1 MIKVKNLTY
10 AYSRKK
16 WPVLRD
22 VSLEIQPGKVYG
34 LLGKNGVGKST
45 LLYLMAGLLTPMKGV
60 VTMDGTDVR
69 RRLPSTL
76 ADIFLMP
83 EEVVLP
89 SMKLEE
95 FVKLNAPLYPRFSEE
110 DMARNLEIF
119 DVERD
124 VNLGEL
130 SMGQKKKVYM
140 SFALACNTQV
150 LLMDEPTNGLDIP
163 GKEAFR
169 RFVAGSMNDER
180 AIVIST
186 HQVRDLEQLLDH
198 IVILDDA
205 KVILDRSI
213 PEIAEKLKFTLTDS
227 PEVIKSALLAVPS
240 VGGVKVV
247 TVNEDGDETEPD
259 VEMLFNLVVN
269 NQGIVQYL
277 FRKQ

>member
-205 KVILDRSI
+205 KMILDRSI

-247 TVNEDGDETEPD
+247 TQNEDGDETEPD

>member
-140 SFALACNTQV
+140 SFALACNTSI

-247 TVNEDGDETEPD
+247 IQNEDGDETEPD

>member
-1 MIKVKNLTY
+1 MIDVKNLTY

-45 LLYLMAGLLTPMKGV
+45 LLYLMAGLLTPMKGE

-69 RRLPSTL
+69 KRLPSTL
-76 ADIFLMP
+76 ADIFLIP
-83 EEVVLP
+83 DEVMLP
-89 SMKLEE
+89 AMKLEE
-95 FVKLNAPLYPRFSEE
+95 FVRLNAPLYPKFSEE
-110 DMARNLEIF
+110 DMKRHLNIF
-119 DVERD
+119 GMDGN

-140 SFALACNTQV
+140 SFALACNTSV

-169 RFVAGSMNDER
+169 RFVAGGMNDDR
-180 AIVIST
+180 SIVIST

-198 IVILDDA
+198 IVILDDT
-205 KVILDRSI
+205 KVVLDRSI
-213 PEIAEKLKFTLTDS
+213 PEIAERLKFMLTDS
-227 PEVIKSALLAVPS
+227 PEVIKSALLAVPA

-247 TVNEDGDETEPD
+247 TVNEDGGETEPD
-259 VEMLFNLVVN
+259 VEMLFNLVVS

>member
-205 KVILDRSI
+205 KVILDRCI

>member
-169 RFVAGSMNDER
+169 RFVAGSMNDDR

-247 TVNEDGDETEPD
+247 IQNEDGDETEPD
-259 VEMLFNLVVN
+259 VEILFNLVVN

>member
-45 LLYLMAGLLTPMKGV
+45 LLYLMAGLLTPMNGV
-60 VTMDGTDVR
+60 VTMDGNDVR

-76 ADIFLMP
+76 ADIFLIP
-83 EEVVLP
+83 DEVVLP

-95 FVKLNAPLYPRFSEE
+95 FVRLNAPLYPRFSEE

-119 DVERD
+119 DMERD

-140 SFALACNTQV
+140 SFALACNTSI

-169 RFVAGSMNDER
+169 RFVAGSMNDDR

-227 PEVIKSALLAVPS
+227 PEVIKSALLAVPA

-247 TVNEDGDETEPD
+247 IQNEDGEETEPD
-259 VEMLFNLVVN
+259 VEMLFNLVVS
-269 NQGIVQYL
+269 NQGIVQYI

>member
-22 VSLEIQPGKVYG
+22 VSLEIQPGQVYG

-119 DVERD
+119 DMERD

-169 RFVAGSMNDER
+169 RFVAGSMNDDR

-247 TVNEDGDETEPD
+247 IQNEDGDETEPD

>member
-22 VSLEIQPGKVYG
+22 VSLEIQPGQVYG

-95 FVKLNAPLYPRFSEE
+95 FVKLNAPLYPRFSEG

-119 DVERD
+119 DMERD

-169 RFVAGSMNDER
+169 RFVAGSMNDDR

>member
-45 LLYLMAGLLTPMKGV
+45 LLYLMAGLLTPMNGV
-60 VTMDGTDVR
+60 VTMDGNDVR

-76 ADIFLMP
+76 ADIFLIP
-83 EEVVLP
+83 DEVVLP
-89 SMKLEE
+89 AMKLEE
-95 FVKLNAPLYPRFSEE
+95 FVKLNAPFYPRFSEE
-110 DMARNLEIF
+110 DMARNMEIF
-119 DVERD
+119 DMERD

-140 SFALACNTQV
+140 SFALACNTSI

-169 RFVAGSMNDER
+169 RFVAGSMNDDR

-227 PEVIKSALLAVPS
+227 PEVIKSALLAVPA

-247 TVNEDGDETEPD
+247 IQNEDGEETEPD
-259 VEMLFNLVVN
+259 VEMLFNLVVS
-269 NQGIVQYL
+269 NQGIVQYI

>member
-247 TVNEDGDETEPD
+247 TQNEDGDETEPD

>member
-22 VSLEIQPGKVYG
+22 VSLEIQPGQVYG

-95 FVKLNAPLYPRFSEE
+95 FVKLNAPLYPIFSEE

-119 DVERD
+119 DMERD

-169 RFVAGSMNDER
+169 RFVAGSMNDDR

>member
-1 MIKVKNLTY
+1 
-10 AYSRKK
+10 
-16 WPVLRD
+16 
-22 VSLEIQPGKVYG
+22 
-34 LLGKNGVGKST
+34 
-45 LLYLMAGLLTPMKGV
+45 
-60 VTMDGTDVR
+60 
-69 RRLPSTL
+69 
-76 ADIFLMP
+76 
-83 EEVVLP
+83 
-89 SMKLEE
+89 
-95 FVKLNAPLYPRFSEE
+95 
-110 DMARNLEIF
+110 MARNLEIF
-119 DVERD
+119 DMERD

-169 RFVAGSMNDER
+169 RFVAGSMNDDR

>member
-45 LLYLMAGLLTPMKGV
+45 LLYLMAGLLTPMSGA
-60 VTMDGTDVR
+60 VTMDGNDVR

-76 ADIFLMP
+76 ADIFLIP
-83 EEVVLP
+83 DEVVLP

-95 FVKLNAPLYPRFSEE
+95 FVRLNAPLYPRFSEE

-119 DVERD
+119 DMERD

-140 SFALACNTQV
+140 SFALACNTSI

-169 RFVAGSMNDER
+169 RFVAGSMNDDR

-227 PEVIKSALLAVPS
+227 PEVIKSALLAVPA

-247 TVNEDGDETEPD
+247 IQNEDGDETEPD
-259 VEMLFNLVVN
+259 VEMLFNLVVS

>member
-95 FVKLNAPLYPRFSEE
+95 FVKLNAPIYPRFSEE

-169 RFVAGSMNDER
+169 RFVAGSMNDDR

-247 TVNEDGDETEPD
+247 IQNEDGDETEPD

>member
-22 VSLEIQPGKVYG
+22 VSLEIQPGQVYG

-119 DVERD
+119 DMERD

-169 RFVAGSMNDER
+169 RFVAGSMNDDR

>member
-22 VSLEIQPGKVYG
+22 VSLEIQPGQVYG

-169 RFVAGSMNDER
+169 RFVAGSMNDDR

>member
-22 VSLEIQPGKVYG
+22 LSLEIQPGKVYG

-169 RFVAGSMNDER
+169 RFVAGSMNDDR

-247 TVNEDGDETEPD
+247 IQNEDGDETEPD

>member
-1 MIKVKNLTY
+1 MIKVKKLTY

-45 LLYLMAGLLTPMKGV
+45 LLYLMAGLLTPMNGV

-119 DVERD
+119 DVDRD

-227 PEVIKSALLAVPS
+227 PEVIKSALLAVPA

-247 TVNEDGDETEPD
+247 IQNEDGDETEPD

>member
-169 RFVAGSMNDER
+169 RFVAGSMNDDR

-247 TVNEDGDETEPD
+247 IQNEDGDETEPD

>member
-45 LLYLMAGLLTPMKGV
+45 LLYLMAGLLTPMNGV

-119 DVERD
+119 DVDRD

-247 TVNEDGDETEPD
+247 IQNEDGDETEPD

>member
-45 LLYLMAGLLTPMKGV
+45 LLYLMAGLLTPMNGV
-60 VTMDGTDVR
+60 VTMDGNDVR

-76 ADIFLMP
+76 ADIFLIP
-83 EEVVLP
+83 DEVVLP

-95 FVKLNAPLYPRFSEE
+95 FVRLNAPLYPRFSEE

-119 DVERD
+119 DMERD

-140 SFALACNTQV
+140 SFALACNTSI

-169 RFVAGSMNDER
+169 RFVAGSMNDDR

-213 PEIAEKLKFTLTDS
+213 AEIADKLKFTLTDS
-227 PEVIKSALLAVPS
+227 PEVIKSALLAVPA

-247 TVNEDGDETEPD
+247 IQNEDGDETEPD
-259 VEMLFNLVVN
+259 VEMLFNLVVS

>member
-45 LLYLMAGLLTPMKGV
+45 LLYLMAGLLTPMNGV
-60 VTMDGTDVR
+60 VTMDGNDVR

-76 ADIFLMP
+76 ADIFLIP
-83 EEVVLP
+83 DEVVLP

-95 FVKLNAPLYPRFSEE
+95 FVRLNAPLYPRFSEE

-119 DVERD
+119 DMERD

-140 SFALACNTQV
+140 SFALACNTSI

-169 RFVAGSMNDER
+169 RFVAGSMNDDR

-227 PEVIKSALLAVPS
+227 PEVIKSALLAVPA

-247 TVNEDGDETEPD
+247 IQNEDGEETEPD
-259 VEMLFNLVVN
+259 VEMLFNLVVS

>member
-119 DVERD
+119 DMERD

-169 RFVAGSMNDER
+169 RFVAGSMNDDR

-247 TVNEDGDETEPD
+247 IQNEDGDETEPD

>member
-1 MIKVKNLTY
+1 
-10 AYSRKK
+10 
-16 WPVLRD
+16 

-169 RFVAGSMNDER
+169 RFVAGSMNDDR

-247 TVNEDGDETEPD
+247 IQNEDGDETEPD

>member
-163 GKEAFR
+163 GKEVFR

-247 TVNEDGDETEPD
+247 IQNEDGDETEPD

>member
-130 SMGQKKKVYM
+130 SMGQKKKVYT

-169 RFVAGSMNDER
+169 RFVAGSMNDDR

-247 TVNEDGDETEPD
+247 IQNEDGDETEPD

>member
-22 VSLEIQPGKVYG
+22 VSLEIQPGQMYG

-119 DVERD
+119 DMERD

-169 RFVAGSMNDER
+169 RFVAGSMNDDR

>member
-1 MIKVKNLTY
+1 MIKVKKLTY

-45 LLYLMAGLLTPMKGV
+45 LLYLMAGLLTPMNGV

-119 DVERD
+119 DVDRD

-247 TVNEDGDETEPD
+247 IQNEDGDETEPD

>member
-169 RFVAGSMNDER
+169 RFVAGSMNDDR